1 MLGMIWNY
9 YFFSKEA
16 FLQSKIVQTL
26 VGTVG
31 GVWGVHTPSRTKNH
45 PTHPPA
51 KGRHTHPDTPKAKKN
66 LGKSTPGW
74 ELFSHFYLVK
84 SPHCVKAGAT
94 IFWSPK
100 AAEKFS

>member
-1 MLGMIWNY
+1 M
-9 YFFSKEA
+9 
-16 FLQSKIVQTL
+16 
-26 VGTVG
+26 GTVG

-51 KGRHTHPDTPKAKKN
+51 KGRHTHPDTPKVKKN
-66 LGKSTPGW
+66 LGKLTPGW

-84 SPHCVKAGAT
+84 SPHCVKAGAK

>member
-1 MLGMIWNY
+1 M
-9 YFFSKEA
+9 
-16 FLQSKIVQTL
+16 
-26 VGTVG
+26 GTVG

-51 KGRHTHPDTPKAKKN
+51 KGRHTHPDTPKVKKN
-66 LGKSTPGW
+66 LGKLTPGW

-84 SPHCVKAGAT
+84 SPHCAKAGAKM
-94 IFWSPK
+94 FWLPK